1 MLAAA
6 LGKAPTRR
14 RGRSTPVDRQDLGLG
29 QAQLGEDRLGVAQQD
44 LAGRRQRHA
53 ARVAHEQARAELALQ
68 ARDLLGDGR
77 LGEGQR
83 RRGIGERA
91 ARGDLAEDGEQACV
105 EHNASLS
112 AGEANIIGIY
122 LAGAPPSFP

>member
-6 LGKAPTRR
+6 LGKAPDAQARALDA
-14 RGRSTPVDRQDLGLG
+14 GDRLDLGLG

-44 LAGRRQRHA
+44 LAGRRERHA
-53 ARVAHEQARAELALQ
+53 ARVAHEQARAELALE

-112 AGEANIIGIY
+112 VPERNIIGIY
-122 LAGAPPSFP
+122 PGRPRTILP